1 MKILNA
7 TIEKHDESEGDAV
20 NYHDFAIE
28 SYKDVVVGFLVETKQ
43 QLDDRNPLLDTL
55 RWISQIFVGA
65 LLLAYAYRRYGKLY
79 CVISGTYIT
88 DVCIYN
94 SDNIFVG
101 AYELR

>member
-7 TIEKHDESEGDAV
+7 TIEEHDESEGNAV
-20 NYHDFAIE
+20 DYHDFAIE
-28 SYKDVVVGFLVETKQ
+28 SYKEIVVGFVVEAKQ
-43 QLDDRNPLLDTL
+43 LLDDRNPLIDAL
-55 RWISQIFVGA
+55 RWISQVFVGA
-65 LLLAYAYRRYGKLY
+65 LLLTYTHHRYGNLY
-79 CVISGTYIT
+79 CVISGTSIT